1 MGCSSGKAIEENLFP
16 KTSNPKSDFFYCF
29 DDQEVKI
36 IEERRKQ
43 LSSYPEPTMQL
54 YSRFEIDYSKE
65 KDENLI
71 LKQYIAM
78 CFKLDFDGEY
88 YLDDIQNFNIK
99 SCDIIEYKI
108 NNKKAT
114 FPKFETM
121 DGNWRYCGITLY
133 ISDNVR
139 EEPFKDLLI
148 FEISYKIQQYN
159 LYNTRAIYLHH
170 SNDPYTSSMII
181 YYDKNKTEIESKE
194 EENLIQLK
202 NGIKY
207 FNRKENIFWI
217 RNKGKIQF
225 NQEEEKL
232 IKNKFTSEEITNIY
246 NAFDKIG
253 YLKENNN
260 LIFEK
265 FKYNFNKE
273 STSKGE
279 GKILV
284 LTNER
289 FGRLL
294 IGTGENFKITE
305 LKVNDNIIEK
315 KPMDYQDDQMTPMN
329 YFQSDNN
336 ISNTFLNDLK
346 NSLVIIEFKIE
357 LIPLKNEEEDDEYN
371 KYSFDFIKSLFGLQ
385 YISGGYY
392 NYEIVPND
400 ANLIFEPGEERYSP
414 KKIGNSIIYSGFYNV
429 DLKEY
434 DDLKYMK
441 ETNQVYEDDEQ
452 QKVDKDN
459 RIREWMDTK
468 KLPEFH
474 PLKFKIE

>member
-54 YSRFEIDYSKE
+54 YSRFEIDYEKE
-65 KDENLI
+65 KDENI
-71 LKQYIAM
+71 IIKQYIVM

-133 ISDNVR
+133 ISDNNR

-148 FEISYKIQQYN
+148 FEITYKIKQYI

-181 YYDKNKTEIESKE
+181 YYDKNKMEIESKE

-265 FKYNFNKE
+265 FKYNFN
-273 STSKGE
+273 
-279 GKILV
+279 
-284 LTNER
+284 
-289 FGRLL
+289 
-294 IGTGENFKITE
+294 
-305 LKVNDNIIEK
+305 
-315 KPMDYQDDQMTPMN
+315 
-329 YFQSDNN
+329 
-336 ISNTFLNDLK
+336 
-346 NSLVIIEFKIE
+346 
-357 LIPLKNEEEDDEYN
+357 
-371 KYSFDFIKSLFGLQ
+371 
-385 YISGGYY
+385 
-392 NYEIVPND
+392 
-400 ANLIFEPGEERYSP
+400 
-414 KKIGNSIIYSGFYNV
+414 
-429 DLKEY
+429 
-434 DDLKYMK
+434 
-441 ETNQVYEDDEQ
+441 
-452 QKVDKDN
+452 
-459 RIREWMDTK
+459 
-468 KLPEFH
+468 
-474 PLKFKIE
+474 